1 MDWSGYDL
9 LFLPNLALMDED
21 ARQRLERSLAESPQ
35 TRFVAEGS
43 FGLYSEDGQS
53 SYDPPE
59 GFGERFGVRV
69 ADFSQVTALDI
80 EEGRNLLRTP
90 LGNLPVATPCGY
102 AVLEPAGGCEG
113 WATLDGQTV
122 GVRTAD
128 GRFTWLGLTLSAG
141 FAEEAPPELVLGLAA
156 EAGVRPPVRV
166 EGAEVVPVVR
176 PSRQGGWL
184 LFLLNMRRS
193 AASAQVRT
201 EWKLQEVEDLFTR
214 SLLPLSGAGF
224 EIGID
229 GWEMAVLHCREVEA
243 PQGK

>member
-1 MDWSGYDL
+1 MDG
-9 LFLPNLALMDED
+9 D
-21 ARQRLERSLAESPQ
+21 ARRRLERTLAESPE

-69 ADFSQVTALDI
+69 ADFSQVTGLDI

-90 LGNLPVATPCGY
+90 LAEVPVATPCGY
-102 AVLEPAGGCEG
+102 AVLEPAGRCES

-122 GVRTAD
+122 GVRTED

-166 EGAEVVPVVR
+166 DGAEIVPVVR

-184 LFLLNMRRS
+184 LFLLNMRGTRRRRRSGPNGSFWRWRTCSPAARCRSRRTGPASRS
-193 AASAQVRT
+193 ASTAGR
-201 EWKLQEVEDLFTR
+201 WR
-214 SLLPLSGAGF
+214 SSTAGRWTSS
-224 EIGID
+224 EG
-229 GWEMAVLHCREVEA
+229 
-243 PQGK
+243 

>member
-1 MDWSGYDL
+1 MRRLGDPRRPDRGGADRGRPL
-9 LFLPNLALMDED
+9 HLA
-21 ARQRLERSLAESPQ
+21 RSHPVGRLR
-35 TRFVAEGS
+35 R
-43 FGLYSEDGQS
+43 
-53 SYDPPE
+53 
-59 GFGERFGVRV
+59 
-69 ADFSQVTALDI
+69 
-80 EEGRNLLRTP
+80 
-90 LGNLPVATPCGY
+90 
-102 AVLEPAGGCEG
+102 GG
-113 WATLDGQTV
+113 A
-122 GVRTAD
+122 
-128 GRFTWLGLTLSAG
+128 
-141 FAEEAPPELVLGLAA
+141 PELVLGLAA

-243 PQGK
+243 RKASEPMVRGLPVKQGDRNCRRARARKGSRRPAGRLRNPTWRKRGSRRFNGAAAPAG